1 MKHEYMQAAQE
12 LELFHTEEHS
22 PGFVWWHPNGQAV
35 LQALRRLLREAHGD
49 FGYQEV
55 KTPNMSG
62 AELFE
67 RSGHLAKFSKNMFQV
82 SGGEGVSLVVR
93 PMSCPNH
100 IAVFDRH
107 NRSHAELPLKLFEF
121 GDVARNE
128 PSGSLQALFRMRG
141 FTQDDSHVFA
151 KHDQIQDVVG
161 DFLAMSKIVYTQ
173 LGFTDV
179 RYQIS
184 LRPEQRFGTDELW
197 DKAEQELRSAC
208 SSQGLTWD
216 EEVGGGA
223 FYGPKLEMHLT
234 DQMGRSW
241 QMGVIQLDFVLP
253 ARFDLEYLS
262 DKNKMECPVILHHA
276 VLGSLERFVGV
287 LLEQYGTEL
296 PAIVRP
302 LQVALLAVTP
312 GQEDAVRKLSKV
324 FSRLGIRSK
333 VFAKEGRLGDKIK
346 SALVAKPVWIAVI
359 GAKEAATGKVNV
371 RQGNESR
378 TLDISDF
385 TSEVFD
391 AVGLST

>member
-1 MKHEYMQAAQE
+1 MQAAQD

-22 PGFVWWHPNGQAV
+22 PGFVWWHPNGQAI
-35 LQALRRLLREAHGD
+35 LQALRKLLREAHGD

-62 AELFE
+62 SALFE
-67 RSGHLAKFSKNMFQV
+67 RSGHLAKFSQNMFQV
-82 SGGEGVSLVVR
+82 SGGEGVALIVR

-100 IAVFDRH
+100 ISVFDRR

-151 KHDQIQDVVG
+151 KHDQIQAVVG
-161 DFLAMSKIVYTQ
+161 DFLSMSKLVYTQ

-184 LRPEQRFGTDELW
+184 LRPEQRFGSDELW
-197 DKAEQELRSAC
+197 DKAEQELRDAC
-208 SSQGLTWD
+208 SAQGLAWA
-216 EEVGGGA
+216 EEGGGGA

-234 DQMGRSW
+234 DKMGRSW

-253 ARFDLEYLS
+253 ARFDLRYLS
-262 DKNKMECPVILHHA
+262 DQNKMECPVILHHA

-296 PAIVRP
+296 PVIVKP
-302 LQVALLAVTP
+302 LQVALVAVTP
-312 GQEDAVRKLSKV
+312 EQSEAVRKLAKV
-324 FSRLGIRSK
+324 FSRIGIRSR
-333 VFAKEGRLGDKIK
+333 VFDKEGRLGTNVKA
-346 SALVAKPVWIAVI
+346 ALVSKPGWLAVI
-359 GAKEAATGKVNV
+359 GAKEAAAGQVNV
-371 RQGNESR
+371 RQGNDSR
-378 TLDISDF
+378 ILAMSDF
-385 TSEVFD
+385 TSEVVA
-391 AVGLST
+391 AVSLSV